1 MYYKLVL
8 ARYIV
13 QCHQRTILTIF
24 FSNFKGLPTPLVAIT
39 DLESI
44 SPKKRNEHK
53 QDIQKL
59 INKYL
64 PNEKLI
70 PLDKDADGINILRRI
85 GGQKRKAVL
94 YRDRRPHLYA
104 ENVEFVADDGIFF

>member
-1 MYYKLVL
+1 M
-8 ARYIV
+8 
-13 QCHQRTILTIF
+13 
-24 FSNFKGLPTPLVAIT
+24 VAIT

-44 SPKKRNEHK
+44 QPKKKNDCK

-64 PNEKLI
+64 PNEKLMT
-70 PLDKDADGINILRRI
+70 LDKNADGINILRRI
-85 GGQKRKAVL
+85 GGQKRKDLL

-104 ENVEFVADDGIFF
+104 ENVEFIIDDQGMMNVTL